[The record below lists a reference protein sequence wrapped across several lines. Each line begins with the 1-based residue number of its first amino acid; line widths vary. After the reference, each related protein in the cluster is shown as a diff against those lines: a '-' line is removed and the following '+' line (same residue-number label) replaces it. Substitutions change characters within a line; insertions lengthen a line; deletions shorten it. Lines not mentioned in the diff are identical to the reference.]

1 MKLLIILVALLSVSS
16 AGAAG
21 WGSPQGKKLSIMSP
35 STTKEAARIQ
45 AVTKKL
51 QGGAVVLLLVAG
63 SLRDSTPNP

>member
-1 MKLLIILVALLSVSS
+1 MKLLIILVALLS
-16 AGAAG
+16 GAAG